1 VNCDGWLI
9 KQDKG
14 FYAQGKM
21 KLVHGMINVS
31 TAAWTTGR
39 VAG

>member
-1 VNCDGWLI
+1 MI
-9 KQDKG
+9 KQDRG
-14 FYAQGKM
+14 FCEQGKM

-31 TAAWTTGR
+31 TAAWTTGK